1 MTNELPFI
9 LGKVMAVDPYKM
21 ESVGQLPHVAMLKY
35 TWIPQSTFQIE
46 EEIHMFLAYIPIFLR
61 HLKIAGV

>member
-35 TWIPQSTFQIE
+35 T
-46 EEIHMFLAYIPIFLR
+46 
-61 HLKIAGV
+61 